1 MSGSKKKGVRDRWGH
16 VASSVKS
23 VGNETRVCDGQ
34 YLGGCTIQNA
44 DDLFPEH
51 ESYTYE
57 SNYYIMQCISSM
69 PKPKYKKDSD

>member
-16 VASSVKS
+16 VANYVKS
-23 VGNETRVCDGQ
+23 VGNENRVCDGK

-44 DDLFPEH
+44 GDLFPEH

-57 SNYYIMQCISSM
+57 SNHYIMQCISSM

>member
-16 VASSVKS
+16 VESSTKS
-23 VGNETRVCDGQ
+23 VGNENRVCDGK

-44 DDLFPEH
+44 NDLFPEH

-57 SNYYIMQCISSM
+57 SNYYILQCMSDM
-69 PKPKYKKDSD
+69 PRAKYKKDFD

>member
-16 VASSVKS
+16 LESSTKS
-23 VGNETRVCDGQ
+23 VGNENRVCDGK

-57 SNYYIMQCISSM
+57 SNYYIKQCMGDM
-69 PKPKYKKDSD
+69 PRAKYKKDFD